1 MESMLQEILELSR
14 ENNRLLRSMQRRAV
28 WGGIIKF
35 VLYIALF
42 IGLPIWLY
50 ATYFSPIM
58 NQMLEVYSAVG
69 GAGNEAELQIN
80 GLKETLE
87 RFKTFLPQ

>member
-1 MESMLQEILELSR
+1 M
-14 ENNRLLRSMQRRAV
+14 

-35 VLYIALF
+35 VLYLALF
-42 IGLPIWLY
+42 VGLPIWLY

-58 NQMLEVYSAVG
+58 NQMLEVYGAVG
-69 GAGNEAELQIN
+69 GAGSEAQLQIN

-87 RFKTFLPQ
+87 RLKSFLPHQTP